1 MIRLNS
7 GKGEICWEITV
18 SNITLPVFAAHIHHA
33 SAGVNGPVEVGLVP
47 QGPLSS
53 GCVMVDPALIK
64 TIAKNPADYYI
75 NVHNADYPA
84 GAIRGQLSK

>member
-7 GKGEICWEITV
+7 GKGEVCWEITV
-18 SNITLPVFAAHIHHA
+18 SNISTPVAAHIHHA
-33 SAGVNGPVEVGLVP
+33 PAGVNGMVVVGLVP

-53 GCVMVDPALIK
+53 GCVAADPGLIK
-64 TIAKNPADYYI
+64 TIAKNPADYYV
-75 NVHNADYPA
+75 NVHTTDYPA